1 MVTAYINKREL
12 ADTINQYS
20 NQKDVLIQKLK
31 DFTNHKLQYPSNGGG
46 TAGQNP
52 GFGGSD
58 KKFRTDGNFGISV
71 RNIAHA
77 HLTDNISVTYLVDG
91 DRLNIYGVYTH
102 DAIGTGQ
109 PANVNRQKQIATR
122 WSNMKFDAPFAPDE
136 MSSPKKEKPMAAKPI
151 GGKPDFTPKPKV
163 AQPAVKST
171 NTNDIAALAQKVD
184 SHWPQRNLFNKLK
197 DAQDRNAAM
206 TIINQ
211 EAQNIAGLRD
221 RGARLY
227 PNQLDY
233 FKGLSAL
240 YSHYNK

>member
-12 ADTINQYS
+12 ADTINQHS

-31 DFTNHKLQYPSNGGG
+31 EFVNHKLQYPSNGGV
-46 TAGQNP
+46 AGQYP
-52 GFGGSD
+52 GFGSSD
-58 KKFRTDGNFGISV
+58 KKFRNFGIRV

-77 HLTDNISVTYLVDG
+77 HLTDNISVTYLIDG

-122 WSNMKFDAPFAPDE
+122 WGNMKFDAPFVPDE
-136 MSSPKKEKPMAAKPI
+136 MDSTKKEKPLAAKPI

-163 AQPAVKST
+163 AQPVAAPKTSDV
-171 NTNDIAALAQKVD
+171 AALAQQVD
-184 SHWPQRNLFNKLK
+184 RHWPQRNLFNKLK

-206 TIINQ
+206 MIINQ
-211 EAQNIAGLRD
+211 EAQNIAGLKD
-221 RGARLY
+221 RGTRLY
-227 PNQLDY
+227 PNQLEY

-240 YSHYNK
+240 YKHYNK

>member
-46 TAGQNP
+46 TAGQNS
-52 GFGGSD
+52 GFGSSD

-71 RNIAHA
+71 RNISHA

-136 MSSPKKEKPMAAKPI
+136 MSSPKKEKPLAAKPTS
-151 GGKPDFTPKPKV
+151 GKPDFTPKPKA
-163 AQPAVKST
+163 AQTPAKST
-171 NTNDIAALAQKVD
+171 PTVDIAKLAQQVD
-184 SHWPQRNLFNKLK
+184 SLWTQRNLFNKLK
-197 DAQDRNAAM
+197 DAPDRAAAM
-206 TIINQ
+206 AIINH

-221 RGARLY
+221 RGTRLY
-227 PNQLDY
+227 PNQVEY
-233 FKGLSAL
+233 FKGLSSL
-240 YSHYNK
+240 YDYYNK